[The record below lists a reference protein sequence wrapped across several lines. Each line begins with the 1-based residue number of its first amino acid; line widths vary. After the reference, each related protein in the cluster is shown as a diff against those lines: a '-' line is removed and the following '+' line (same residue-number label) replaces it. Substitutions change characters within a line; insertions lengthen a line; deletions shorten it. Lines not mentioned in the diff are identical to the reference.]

1 MQEAPRT
8 PVSNANSGASVTL
21 LRAVGLLGASL
32 LFGATSQWGLAQP
45 QAAKTPT
52 SEPEIEPAGFEPARL
67 ERVKLLGDPLL
78 DGSIPTYYTPG
89 YKARARKLQT
99 FLSDELNFAQR
110 RMQFHLAV
118 SLAVLDSAQYAL
130 TEHELPYPTPSCTG
144 NPPVAMMPVDWVGG
158 PDVFPKMRDA
168 AAGVRQAVRAH
179 HLAWNEAAGSAYDL
193 WGGHELG
200 HAILDGYGIN
210 PGTRWLNE
218 LAASYI
224 VYAYLETEHPE
235 QLWLIDVL
243 EVGGRPGQPQRYVS
257 LDDLESNYLQI
268 AVSDPRNYLWYQ
280 AQFFEQIKKVYSRHG
295 VDFLE
300 TLRRAFPDGT
310 YKFATLGTAETLR
323 RLDTID
329 PEFSPWARKLK
340 SMPRTTP
347 AEGPATPVTGR

>member
-1 MQEAPRT
+1 MQETPRT
-8 PVSNANSGASVTL
+8 PRSNANPNASVKF

-32 LFGATSQWGLAQP
+32 IFGATSRWGLTQP

-52 SEPEIEPAGFEPARL
+52 AEPVTKPASFEPGRL

-78 DGSIPTYYTPG
+78 EGSIPTYYTPS

-99 FLSDELNFAQR
+99 FFSDELNFAQR

-130 TEHELPYPTPSCTG
+130 TEHQMPYPTPSCTG
-144 NPPVAMMPVDWVGG
+144 DPPVAMMPVNWVGG
-158 PDVFPKMRDA
+158 PDVFPKEKDA
-168 AAGVRQAVRAH
+168 PAGVRQAVSAH
-179 HLAWNEAAGSAYDL
+179 RLPWNEAAGSAYDL

-200 HAILDGYGIN
+200 HAILDAYGIN

-218 LAASYI
+218 LVASYV
-224 VYAYLETEHPE
+224 VYAYLASEHHE

-257 LDDLESNYLQI
+257 LDDLESNFLQI
-268 AVSDPRNYLWYQ
+268 AVKDPRNYLWYQ

-295 VDFLE
+295 VEFLAA
-300 TLRRAFPDGT
+300 LRRAFPDGA
-310 YKFATLGTAETLR
+310 YKFATLSTAETLR

-329 PEFSPWARKLK
+329 PEFSSWARDLK
-340 SMPRTTP
+340 SMSRTTH
-347 AEGPATPVTGR
+347 AE